1 MLLALKLEFLKSF
14 NHTADASFF
23 FFFFA
28 YPKSTGSK
36 PMINLRGTFEL

>member
-1 MLLALKLEFLKSF
+1 MLLALKLELLKSF
-14 NHTADASFF
+14 NHTADASLFF
-23 FFFFA
+23 FLA